1 MTSSRRPS
9 WRLTSA
15 KTRPIEYAADHL
27 PHVAGRCHA
36 TVRAIRW
43 GSADLGTHEGLE
55 AERLAAEARERSD
68 RASAIRAERDEQ
80 LRLANLRDPDVRT
93 DEDGYRIDD
102 DGNRST
108 TATTTAGT
116 TTAGTRP
123 ATPEDSGLLE
133 G

>member
-68 RASAIRAERDEQ
+68 RANAIRAERDEQ

-102 DGNRST
+102 DGNPIDNRDDHSGGDPRGD
-108 TATTTAGT
+108 AP
-116 TTAGTRP
+116 RP
-123 ATPEDSGLLE
+123 A
-133 G
+133 